1 MSRMKRI
8 HLSLRARIGII
19 GVLALAFFVGLL
31 LDLRFHG
38 VAWRVF
44 YGVTGEES
52 PAKQL
57 YGFVQYLGNWTRRQP
72 DTTVLVA
79 QPGIV
84 SAHGNPHGVNTFLD
98 QEVEE
103 PKRERQMQMIADAG
117 FGWIRQQ
124 FSWADIEISG
134 RGDFVDKRNDP
145 KGIDAWQKYD
155 NIVDLTEK
163 YDVQIIARLGKPPQ
177 WSEPQAYPADR

>member
-8 HLSLRARIGII
+8 HLSLRAQIGIVV
-19 GVLALAFFVGLL
+19 VLAAALLIGLL

-38 VAWRVF
+38 VAWRLF
-44 YGVTGEES
+44 YSVTGEES

-72 DTTVLVA
+72 DTAAPMA

-84 SAHGNPHGVNTFLD
+84 SAHGNAHGVNTFFD

-103 PKRERQMQMIADAG
+103 SKRELQMQMI
-117 FGWIRQQ
+117 
-124 FSWADIEISG
+124 
-134 RGDFVDKRNDP
+134 
-145 KGIDAWQKYD
+145 
-155 NIVDLTEK
+155 
-163 YDVQIIARLGKPPQ
+163 
-177 WSEPQAYPADR
+177 